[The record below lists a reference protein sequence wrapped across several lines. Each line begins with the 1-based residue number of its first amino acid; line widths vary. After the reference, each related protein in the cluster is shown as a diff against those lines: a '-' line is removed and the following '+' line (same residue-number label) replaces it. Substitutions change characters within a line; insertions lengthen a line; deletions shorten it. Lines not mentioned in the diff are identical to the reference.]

1 MLQCNIINP
10 IKGIIM
16 FKNQFAGNQTKSI
29 ETVRALGQ
37 TALENAQELAQINYQ
52 AAQEAVAAAQAKAA
66 ELMKGKDAKAALELL
81 QSAEVQ
87 EAVAQVAEYQKKVAE
102 VLRRG
107 NQELVEAV
115 EAAID
120 QSQDDLKDFVAAATS
135 KAPAGSEAY
144 VSAFTS
150 AFNTAIQN
158 FDQVRST
165 ASDAFANFEKSVESA
180 MSAAQGQFD
189 QTAKPAA
196 KRRTK

>member
-1 MLQCNIINP
+1 
-10 IKGIIM
+10 M
-16 FKNQFAGNQTKSI
+16 FKNQFADNQAKSI
-29 ETVRALGQ
+29 ETARALGQ

-52 AAQEAVAAAQAKAA
+52 AAQEAVANAQAKAA
-66 ELMKGKDAKAALELL
+66 ELLKGKDAKAALDLL
-81 QSAEVQ
+81 QSPEVQ
-87 EAVAQVAEYQKKVAE
+87 EAVAKVAEYQKKVAD

-120 QSQDDLKDFVAAATS
+120 QSQEDLKEFVATASS

-144 VSAFTS
+144 VSAFTN

-158 FDQVRST
+158 FDQVRAT
-165 ASDAFANFEKSVESA
+165 TQDAFSTFEKSIDSA
-180 MSAAQGQFD
+180 ISSAQGQFGKA
-189 QTAKPAA
+189 TKPAT